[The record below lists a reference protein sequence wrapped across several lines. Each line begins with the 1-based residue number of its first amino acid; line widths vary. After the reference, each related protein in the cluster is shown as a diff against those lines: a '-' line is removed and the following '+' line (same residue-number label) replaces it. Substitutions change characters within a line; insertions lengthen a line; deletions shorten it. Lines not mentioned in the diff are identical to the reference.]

1 MAMIR
6 LSVLLLLALPAARAL
21 AAPPDAGSKPRV
33 AVLYFEGLTSDVEL
47 QNFSKGLASLLISNL
62 VATDKMIV
70 VERERLE
77 SVMAELKLGETR
89 SADKGSFAKVGKLLG
104 ADYLLVGSLVGAGAQ
119 VMITARVVI
128 PETGAT
134 VGQAKV
140 RLDPADVFGAEE
152 KVAGIVTEQLVKL
165 GSLAVAP
172 ELPKKTHKLSLG
184 TAVKYANALQAKDS
198 KDKVAAKKLLGE
210 VVKEQPDFKLAQLDL
225 LSLRD

>member
-1 MAMIR
+1 MIR
-6 LSVLLLLALPAARAL
+6 LCALLLLFLQASRAFAAT
-21 AAPPDAGSKPRV
+21 PDAGAKPRV

-47 QNFSKGLASLLISNL
+47 QNFSKGLASLLISDL
-62 VATDKMIV
+62 VATDKLIV

-77 SVMAELKLGETR
+77 AVMAELKLGETR
-89 SADKGSFAKVGKLLG
+89 FADKSAFAKLGKLLG
-104 ADYLLVGSLVGAGAQ
+104 AEYLLTGSLVGAGSQ
-119 VMITARVVI
+119 VMIAARVII

-140 RLDPADVFGAEE
+140 RLDPADVFSAEE
-152 KVAGIVTEQLVKL
+152 KVAAIVTEQLVKL
-165 GSLAVAP
+165 GALAVAP
-172 ELPKKTHKLSLG
+172 ELPRKTHKLSLG
-184 TAVKYANALQAKDS
+184 TAVKYSNALQAKDS